1 MGEQQG
7 REQTE
12 ERRRMCPS
20 VKVCRVQGRSGS
32 VTEGDLV
39 TWLTAGPVQGQIRQQ
54 GVSTQGDTLGSLGQ
68 EAERT
73 EQESD
78 ILRVCWEPV
87 PPSATPRRLSNRTP
101 KPQAHLSGCK
111 REEAVWLL
119 RSSRAMA

>member
-1 MGEQQG
+1 MFKEGQ
-7 REQTE
+7 
-12 ERRRMCPS
+12 
-20 VKVCRVQGRSGS
+20 GS

-87 PPSATPRRLSNRTP
+87 PPSATPRRLSNFGHRSH
-101 KPQAHLSGCK
+101 KAHLSGCK
-111 REEAVWLL
+111 REEAVRLL
-119 RSSRAMA
+119 RSSRAFA